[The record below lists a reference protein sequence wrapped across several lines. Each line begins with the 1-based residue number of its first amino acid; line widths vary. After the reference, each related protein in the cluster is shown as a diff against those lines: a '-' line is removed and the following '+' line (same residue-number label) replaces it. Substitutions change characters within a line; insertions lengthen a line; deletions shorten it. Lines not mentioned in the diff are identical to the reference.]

1 MSSSLTIFSHLTR
14 LCAPERPLEGR
25 YRRLHH
31 YRPLTVSVPL
41 LPPLVVSELFNH
53 DELLGHAPYV
63 CTEASFLTLITGSIQ
78 FVSRC
83 LKISLESYAPSPIAL
98 VTLPV
103 DDASSSTSGTN
114 ILRSWTSSF
123 VTCIKGIF
131 PLSCPPPSGLDEPT
145 LHHPLLPYPL
155 SPVRDLDSGGVN
167 CYRYVFVWVYA
178 WVQLHLC
185 R

>member
-1 MSSSLTIFSHLTR
+1 MSNSPTSPR

-78 FVSRC
+78 FIQFVSRC
-83 LKISLESYAPSPIAL
+83 LKISLKLYAPSPISL
-98 VTLPV
+98 VMLPV

-123 VTCIKGIF
+123 VTCIKSIF
-131 PLSCPPPSGLDEPT
+131 PLFVSTAKWTLTNPLFTIHFCLIHSPLFEILIPVESIVIVTSSSGSTPGSSC
-145 LHHPLLPYPL
+145 
-155 SPVRDLDSGGVN
+155 
-167 CYRYVFVWVYA
+167 
-178 WVQLHLC
+178 
-185 R
+185 